1 MLRRVLCKNLYVDAG
16 GAHVGRFHLSYGDY
30 IDLSNG
36 PFGVL
41 EALNDFLVEP
51 GGGFGAHS
59 HEETEIISYCVAGE
73 LSHSDSHG
81 NVQRL
86 RRGDVGYQC
95 AGSGI
100 VHAEENRSADTPVRF
115 VQVLFKP
122 NAIGLTPSY
131 AALRL
136 GEDECLN
143 RWRQIVSW
151 RSAADTIR
159 INQDVNAFVAET
171 EQETSLPVAVSTG
184 RQVYLVCLEGRIAV
198 GDLELGESDA
208 IRIMEAGGFSLV
220 ARQDSHLLLVD
231 VAESE

>member
-1 MLRRVLCKNLYVDAG
+1 MLRRVLCRNLYVDAG

-59 HEETEIISYCVAGE
+59 HEETEIISYCVEGE
-73 LSHSDSHG
+73 LSHSDSKG
-81 NVQRL
+81 NAQLL

-100 VHAEENRSADTPVRF
+100 VHAEENCSADRRVRF
-115 VQVLFKP
+115 VQVLIKP
-122 NAIGLTPSY
+122 NGPNLTPSY
-131 AALRL
+131 RTLRL
-136 GEDECLN
+136 PAHDRRN
-143 RWRQIVSW
+143 KWRQVVSW
-151 RSAADTIR
+151 DPTADTIR
-159 INQDVNAFVAET
+159 INQDVNVFVSEVDRGT
-171 EQETSLPVAVSTG
+171 CLPVAVFTG
-184 RQVYLVCLEGRIAV
+184 RQVYLVCLEGSVTV

-208 IRIMEAGGFSLV
+208 IRATEEGGFSLK
-220 ARQDSHLLLVD
+220 ALEDSHLLLVD
-231 VAESE
+231 VAEGD